1 MWPLFAAIS
10 TRPPAWLVRQ
20 RRVPF
25 PALTSD
31 LPEAVFGSSPVPS
44 GTRLLTRRRT
54 IDARFSGSVSVGP
67 LHHAHDHQD
76 FLLAGHRL
84 DRTVRPVRDLFGAC
98 GNGDQPVRWIHPV
111 IVFDRRRRGRRGVFA
126 HRRGI
131 RPDRLPHQRASRRDS
146 GSGADAVGLS
156 PPSLRAKRSNPFSPR
171 AAAWIASTAALL
183 AMTTASVRY

>member
-10 TRPPAWLVRQ
+10 TRPPAWLVRHGL
-20 RRVPF
+20 VP
-25 PALTSD
+25 PAALIAD

-54 IDARFSGSVSVGP
+54 IDARLSGSVSVGP

-84 DRTVRPVRDLFGAC
+84 DRVVRPVWDLFGTC
-98 GNGDQPVRWIHPV
+98 GDGDQPVRRVHPV
-111 IVFDRRRRGRRGVFA
+111 AVVDRRCRGRRGVFA

-131 RPDRLPHQRASRRDS
+131 HPDRLPHQRASRRDP
-146 GSGADAVGLS
+146 GSGAYAVASPTKSSWPGLS
-156 PPSLRAKRSNPFSPR
+156 RPSTPSVSQVHRNTRIPGPR
-171 AAAWIASTAALL
+171 PGIKK
-183 AMTTASVRY
+183 